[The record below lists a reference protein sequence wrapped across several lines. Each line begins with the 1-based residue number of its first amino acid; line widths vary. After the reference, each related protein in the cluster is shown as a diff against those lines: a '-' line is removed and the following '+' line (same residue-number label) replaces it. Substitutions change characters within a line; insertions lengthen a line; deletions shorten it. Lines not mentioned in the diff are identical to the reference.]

1 MKLSSSVFDPK
12 LADFNTAEIQQY
24 QIKKL
29 QEILERV
36 YNNSPYY
43 KNKFDEAGIKPGDIK
58 TIEDLANIPFT
69 TKEELRLGYPLG
81 LMAVPEDKV
90 VRIHS
95 SSGTTGKPIIIPYTQ
110 KDVDNWA
117 VMMSRCMA
125 MVGITNKD
133 RVQVTPGYGLW
144 TAGIG
149 FQAGAE
155 RLGAMV
161 IPTGP
166 GNTEKQLEMMV
177 DMQTTVLIGTASYGL
192 LLAEEINRRGIKDKI
207 NLRIGIF
214 GSERWGNHMRQR
226 IESLLNI
233 ETFDIYG
240 LTEIYGPGIG
250 IDCPEHTGMHYWW
263 DHLLFEIIDP
273 NTGEQLPQ
281 GEQGELVITTLTKE
295 GMPLIRFRT
304 RDITRILKGQC
315 PCGLNFPRI
324 EKVLGR
330 TDDRIK
336 VKGVNIYPGQLECV
350 IDMTEGA
357 SSEYQLIITRQN
369 AKDHLLIKIEVEPK
383 YDADHVAQ
391 QLQKN
396 IKTHIGI
403 TTEVEGVPLGTLP
416 RTTKKSKRIF
426 DHREY

>member
-1 MKLSSSVFDPK
+1 
-12 LADFNTAEIQQY
+12 
-24 QIKKL
+24 
-29 QEILERV
+29 
-36 YNNSPYY
+36 
-43 KNKFDEAGIKPGDIK
+43 
-58 TIEDLANIPFT
+58 
-69 TKEELRLGYPLG
+69 
-81 LMAVPEDKV
+81 
-90 VRIHS
+90 
-95 SSGTTGKPIIIPYTQ
+95 
-110 KDVDNWA
+110 
-117 VMMSRCMA
+117 
-125 MVGITNKD
+125 
-133 RVQVTPGYGLW
+133 
-144 TAGIG
+144 
-149 FQAGAE
+149 
-155 RLGAMV
+155 
-161 IPTGP
+161 
-166 GNTEKQLEMMV
+166 
-177 DMQTTVLIGTASYGL
+177 

-369 AKDHLLIKIEVEPK
+369 AKDHLLIKIEVEPE